1 MLRKRQICR
10 PPYCLIILAATDGM
24 TCWVFSTQWKNFRL
38 DKQISTRGK
47 KSRLVV
53 RIRLEEIIRD
63 STKIVSTRGKN
74 YRLDH
79 KILDSMKKFSTPW
92 KNSRLHEKILD
103 SKKKIFSTGSKKI
116 FSTREKNSR
125 LEKKSRLDHFCP
137 LKLAI
142 KDNDPP
148 NDFLRQ
154 SRFLAEIATC
164 RGCNCCDFICICSN
178 RYEWICCSAI

>member
-1 MLRKRQICR
+1 MLRKLQICR
-10 PPYCLIILAATDGM
+10 PPYCLIILAANDGM
-24 TCWVFSTQWKNFRL
+24 ACWVFSTQWKNFRL

-53 RIRLEEIIRD
+53 RIRLEEIILD

-74 YRLDH
+74 YRLDD
-79 KILDSMKKFSTPW
+79 KILDSMKKFSTRK
-92 KNSRLHEKILD
+92 KNILD
-103 SKKKIFSTGSKKI
+103 SKKG

-154 SRFLAEIATC
+154 SRCLAEIATC

-178 RYEWICCSAI
+178 RYEWICCSAC

>member
-53 RIRLEEIIRD
+53 RIRLEEIILD

-74 YRLDH
+74 YRLDD

-103 SKKKIFSTGSKKI
+103 SKKKY
-116 FSTREKNSR
+116 SR
-125 LEKKSRLDHFCP
+125 LEKKILDSRKKFSSWKKISTRP
-137 LKLAI
+137 LLSI
-142 KDNDPP
+142 KACHKGQRP
-148 NDFLRQ
+148 
-154 SRFLAEIATC
+154 T
-164 RGCNCCDFICICSN
+164 
-178 RYEWICCSAI
+178 